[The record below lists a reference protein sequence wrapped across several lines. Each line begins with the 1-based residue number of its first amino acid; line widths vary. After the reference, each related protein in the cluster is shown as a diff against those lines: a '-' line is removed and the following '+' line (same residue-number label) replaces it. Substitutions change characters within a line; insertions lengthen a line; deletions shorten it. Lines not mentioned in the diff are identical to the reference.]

1 MFSCCVTGSFL
12 LPFMSQAHPTW
23 VSPALT
29 LDFRA
34 PGSWGTGIQ
43 PLLPPSPPCPSPG
56 RGTPAWPGFPTA
68 SPGDVSGPHLGL
80 LGSLE
85 VETGSDRAAGK
96 GGWGP
101 ACWGH
106 SVTPH
111 LGASC
116 SSWATFPFC
125 RHWPFCI
132 LISGPSD
139 SALQPHRDPFLL
151 PWTLG
156 PSSPHLVSGRLH
168 GSTSVPFPEPRC

>member
-1 MFSCCVTGSFL
+1 
-12 LPFMSQAHPTW
+12 MSQAHPTW

-43 PLLPPSPPCPSPG
+43 PFLPPSPPCPSPG

-85 VETGSDRAAGK
+85 VQTGSDRAAGK